1 MRKTNI
7 AILGAGNVGTG
18 LAYHLGKQG
27 HTVNMYCIEPDVEKQ
42 INQKHCNKKYLRNVR
57 LPDNVR
63 AEAGIDACLK
73 EARIVIMAVPS
84 HVALE
89 VAKSAKPFIR
99 KDATM
104 ACITKGLDPDT
115 LEPIVI
121 SIKKQLPKA
130 IQKRTCMIGGPAIAT
145 ELTHDTPTAFV
156 VASKDDNAR
165 THVADLLR
173 SGHIKSAESK
183 DLLGVSLGSALK
195 NPYAISL
202 GFCDGLKY
210 PTNSKAL
217 VITMAVSEMA
227 GIMLRAGAD
236 PKTAPSLAGLGDL
249 LVTGL
254 SPHGHNRTYGE
265 KLVKAKSNDPAEL
278 NLTTVEGIRA
288 SELALKLARR
298 LRARTPLLESI
309 HRGIHASKD
318 FHKPFEHYLKK
329 LKLDLI

>member
-1 MRKTNI
+1 MKTNI

-18 LAYHLGKQG
+18 LAYHLGRQG
-27 HTVNMYCIEPDVEKQ
+27 HTVNMYCIEPDVLRQ
-42 INQKHCNKKYLRNVR
+42 INKKHCNKKYLRNVR
-57 LPDNVR
+57 LPENVR
-63 AEAGIDACLK
+63 AQAGLDACLK
-73 EARIVIMAVPS
+73 DARVAIMAVPS
-84 HVALE
+84 HAVLQ
-89 VAKSAKPFIR
+89 VAKEAKPFLR

-104 ACITKGLDPDT
+104 ACISKGLDPQT

-121 SIKKQLPKA
+121 SVKKNLPKA
-130 IQKRTCMIGGPAIAT
+130 NQKRTCMIGGPAIAT
-145 ELTHDTPTAFV
+145 ELSHDTPTAFV
-156 VASKDDNAR
+156 TASTDKNAR
-165 THVADLLR
+165 KYIADLLR
-173 SGHIKSAESK
+173 HGHIKSAESQ
-183 DLLGVSLGSALK
+183 DLLGVGLGAALK

-202 GFCDGLKY
+202 GFCDGLHY

-254 SPHGHNRTYGE
+254 SPHGHNRTYGQR
-265 KLVKAKSNDPAEL
+265 LVKAKSNDPAKL

-288 SELALKLARR
+288 SELGLKLAKR
-298 LRARTPLLESI
+298 LRARTPLLASI
-309 HRGIHASKD
+309 HKGIHSNRD
-318 FHKPFEHYLKK
+318 FHKPFENYLKK

>member
-42 INQKHCNKKYLRNVR
+42 INQKHYNKKYLKNVK
-57 LPDNVR
+57 LPNNVR

-84 HVALE
+84 HVAAS
-89 VAKSAKPFIR
+89 VANEAKPFIR
-99 KDATM
+99 KDATV
-104 ACITKGLDPDT
+104 ACITKGLDPET

-121 SIKKQLPKA
+121 SIKKHLPKA

-156 VASKDDNAR
+156 VASNDENAR
-165 THVADLLR
+165 KHVSDLLR
-173 SGHIKSAESK
+173 GGNIKVAESK
-183 DLLGVSLGSALK
+183 DLLGVGLGAALK

-217 VITMAVSEMA
+217 VITMSVSEMA
-227 GIMLRAGAD
+227 GIMLRAGAN

-265 KLVKAKSNDPAEL
+265 KLVNAKTNDHIKL
-278 NLTTVEGIRA
+278 GLTTVEGIRA
-288 SELALKLARR
+288 SELCLKLAHR
-298 LRARTPLLESI
+298 LRARTPLLEAI
-309 HRGIHASKD
+309 HRGIHSSKD
-318 FHKPFEHYLKK
+318 YQKPFEHYLKK
-329 LKLDLI
+329 LKLGLI